1 VDENAA
7 TRHRGGAAGL
17 DPNDSDFATTVLDVV
32 EELAHQWGKWP
43 EEILRMPWVKLK
55 RWIDVYLKR
64 RRREWKLQC
73 ALTSMGARSQ
83 MSGMMGGGGGA
94 YEEMSDEDRLSAFAE
109 LDIPVVRRRVD

>member
-7 TRHRGGAAGL
+7 TRHRGGAVGL
-17 DPNDSDFATTVLDVV
+17 DPDDPDFATTVLDVV

-73 ALTSMGARSQ
+73 ALTSMGVRSQ
-83 MSGMMGGGGGA
+83 MGGLMGGGGGA
-94 YEEMSDEDRLSAFAE
+94 YEEMSDDDRLSAFAE